1 MYDHT
6 SETVLKYSNNKK
18 TCKLDNYYFLV
29 FDTFLLATILLLEVF
44 IVSYY
49 FLKYRLKH
57 Q

>member
-1 MYDHT
+1 MYNHT
-6 SETVLKYSNNKK
+6 SETVLKYSNNKQ

-49 FLKYRLKH
+49 FLKHWLKH